1 MLIGIVAGEA
11 SGDILGAGLIR
22 ALRERFPTAR
32 FEGVG
37 GPRMLEC
44 GFHSITAMERLSVM
58 GFVEPLGRLPELLR
72 LKSDLIKRFSDEKP
86 AVFIGIDSPGF
97 NLRLE
102 QSLHDAGITTVHYV
116 SPSVWAWGE
125 KRIHKIARAVDLMLA
140 LFPFES
146 AIYQQHNIPVHCV
159 GHPMADRIDPDEDQQ
174 RVRQHARQQ
183 LQLPMSDVVCLMPGS
198 RRDEVARLAPV
209 FLKTAL
215 KCLQQRP
222 HLHFVIPCANASR
235 LAQVQGLLHDFLQ
248 HHRDRDLVQKA
259 FTVLDGRSHEAM
271 RAADLVLLA
280 SGTATLEAMLL
291 KRPMIVAY
299 KLSAMTW
306 WLASRLVKVPY
317 VSLPNLLA
325 GELLVPEY
333 LQHAVTEEALSR
345 ELLAWLDDSAR
356 QAALHSTFTRIHRSI
371 RLDANAEAANAISA
385 LINRRVTTFSNNSAP
400 A

>member
-1 MLIGIVAGEA
+1 MLIGIVAGET

-22 ALRERFPTAR
+22 ALRAKFPAAR

-44 GFHSITAMERLSVM
+44 GFNSITPMERLSVM

-72 LKSDLIKRFSDEKP
+72 LKRDLVNRYMTEKP

-102 QSLHDAGITTVHYV
+102 QSLHDAGIATVHYV

-159 GHPMADRIDPDEDQQ
+159 GHPMADRIDPDDDQVL
-174 RVRQHARQQ
+174 VRDRARQQ
-183 LQLPMSDVVCLMPGS
+183 LGLPDTEIVCLMPGS
-198 RRDEVARLAPV
+198 RRDEVSRLAPV
-209 FLKTAL
+209 FFNTAIE
-215 KCLQQRP
+215 CLRHKP
-222 HLHFVIPCANASR
+222 DLRFVIPCANPAR
-235 LAQVQGLLHDFLQ
+235 LLQVESALQRILLQ
-248 HHRDRDLVQKA
+248 HGSAAHIRNT
-259 FTVLDGRSHEAM
+259 FTVLDGQSHEAM
-271 RAADLVLLA
+271 CAADVVLLA

-291 KRPMIVAY
+291 KRPMVVAY

-306 WLASRLVKVPY
+306 WLASRLLKVPY

-325 GELLVPEY
+325 GTELVPEL
-333 LQHAVTEEALSR
+333 LQHDVNVASLSR
-345 ELLAWLDDSAR
+345 ELLLWLDDSAR
-356 QAALHSTFTRIHRSI
+356 QQTLQATFTQIHRSI
-371 RLDANAEAANAISA
+371 RLDANTQAAAAIAA
-385 LINRRVTTFSNNSAP
+385 LIHQRAGDTHCTAT
-400 A
+400 

>member
-32 FEGVG
+32 FQGVG

-72 LKSDLIKRFSDEKP
+72 LKSDLVKLFSTEKP

-125 KRIHKIARAVDLMLA
+125 KRIHKIAKAVDLMLA

-174 RVRQHARQQ
+174 QVREQARQQ
-183 LQLPMSDVVCLMPGS
+183 LALPAAHEIVCLMPGS

-209 FLKTAL
+209 FLKAAIA
-215 KCLQQRP
+215 CLQQRP
-222 HLHFVIPCANASR
+222 GLHFVIPCANASR
-235 LAQVQGLLHDFLQ
+235 LAQVQGLLSQFLQ
-248 HHRDRDLVQKA
+248 QHGDGKALGAA
-259 FTVLDGRSHEAM
+259 FTVLDGQSHESM
-271 RAADLVLLA
+271 RAADIVLLA

-299 KLSAMTW
+299 KLSAPTW

-317 VSLPNLLA
+317 ISLPNLLA
-325 GELLVPEY
+325 GEELVPEF
-333 LQHAVTEEALSR
+333 LQHAVTQDTLSQ
-345 ELLAWLDDSAR
+345 ELLRWLDDSMR
-356 QAALHSTFTRIHRSI
+356 QAALHKTFTRIHRSI
-371 RLDANAEAANAISA
+371 RLDANAEAANAIA
-385 LINRRVTTFSNNSAP
+385 GLINRQRP
-400 A
+400 AAEISLP

>member
-1 MLIGIVAGEA
+1 MLIGIVAGET

-22 ALRERFPTAR
+22 ALRERYPSAR

-44 GFHSITAMERLSVM
+44 GFHSITPMERLSVM

-72 LKSDLIKRFSDEKP
+72 LKSDLVNRFSVEKP

-102 QSLHDAGITTVHYV
+102 QSLHDAGIATVHYV
-116 SPSVWAWGE
+116 SPSVWAWGA
-125 KRIHKIARAVDLMLA
+125 KRIHKIATAVDLMLA
-140 LFPFES
+140 LFPFELE
-146 AIYQQHNIPVHCV
+146 IYQQHNIAVHCV
-159 GHPMADRIDPDEDQQ
+159 GHPMADRIALDEDQQ
-174 RVRQHARQQ
+174 RVREQARYQ
-183 LQLPMSDVVCLMPGS
+183 LDLSASEIICLMPGS

-209 FLKTAL
+209 FLKTAIN
-215 KCLQQRP
+215 CLQQRSQ
-222 HLHFVIPCANASR
+222 LHFVIPCANASR
-235 LAQVQGLLHDFLQ
+235 LAQVHQLLQEFAQAQSDPAAVL
-248 HHRDRDLVQKA
+248 KA
-259 FTVLDGRSHEAM
+259 FTVLDGQSHEAM

-317 VSLPNLLA
+317 ISLPNLLA
-325 GELLVPEY
+325 GEQLVPEF

-345 ELLAWLDDSAR
+345 ELLTWLDDAAR
-356 QAALHSTFTRIHRSI
+356 QSALQQTFTRIHRSI
-371 RLDANAEAANAISA
+371 RLDANAEAAAAIVN
-385 LINRRVTTFSNNSAP
+385 LINRRAITSVKPSASI
-400 A
+400 

>member
-32 FEGVG
+32 FQGVG

-72 LKSDLIKRFSDEKP
+72 LKSDLVKLFSTEKP

-125 KRIHKIARAVDLMLA
+125 KRIHKIAKAVDLMLA

-174 RVRQHARQQ
+174 QVREQARQQ
-183 LQLPMSDVVCLMPGS
+183 LALPAAHEIVCLMPGS

-209 FLKTAL
+209 FLKAAIA
-215 KCLQQRP
+215 CLQQRP
-222 HLHFVIPCANASR
+222 GLHFVIPCANASR
-235 LAQVQGLLHDFLQ
+235 LAQVQGLLSQFLQ
-248 HHRDRDLVQKA
+248 QHGDGKALGAA
-259 FTVLDGRSHEAM
+259 FTVLDGQSHESM
-271 RAADLVLLA
+271 RAADIVLLA

-299 KLSAMTW
+299 KLSAPTW

-317 VSLPNLLA
+317 ISLPNLLA
-325 GELLVPEY
+325 GEELVPEF
-333 LQHAVTEEALSR
+333 LQHAVTQDALSQ
-345 ELLAWLDDSAR
+345 ELLRWLDDSMR
-356 QAALHSTFTRIHRSI
+356 QAALHKTFTRIHRSI
-371 RLDANAEAANAISA
+371 RLDANAEAANAIA
-385 LINRRVTTFSNNSAP
+385 GLINRQRP
-400 A
+400 AAETSLP

>member
-1 MLIGIVAGEA
+1 M
-11 SGDILGAGLIR
+11 R
-22 ALRERFPTAR
+22 ALRERFPNAR

-44 GFHSITAMERLSVM
+44 GFTSITPMERLSVM

-72 LKSDLIKRFSDEKP
+72 LKADLVKRFSAEKP

-125 KRIHKIARAVDLMLA
+125 KRIHKIAKAVDLMLA

-159 GHPMADRIDPDEDQQ
+159 GHPMADSIDPDEDQQ
-174 RVRQHARQQ
+174 RVREQARQA
-183 LQLPMSDVVCLMPGS
+183 LALPDAETVCLMPGS

-209 FLKTAL
+209 FLQTAI

-222 HLHFVIPCANASR
+222 GLHFVIPCANASR
-235 LAQVQGLLHDFLQ
+235 LTQVQTLLQNFLQ
-248 HHRDRDLVQKA
+248 QSDSGADIA
-259 FTVLDGRSHEAM
+259 SSFTVLDGQSHLAM
-271 RAADLVLLA
+271 RAADMVLLA

-299 KLSAMTW
+299 KLSAVTW

-317 VSLPNLLA
+317 VSLPNLLGGDA
-325 GELLVPEY
+325 LVPEY
-333 LQHAVTEEALSR
+333 LQHAVTDDALSN
-345 ELLAWLDDSAR
+345 ELLQWLDDTPR
-356 QAALHSTFTRIHRSI
+356 QVALRSRFNTIHRSI
-371 RLDANAEAANAISA
+371 RLDANQEAAAAIEA
-385 LINRRVTTFSNNSAP
+385 LIKRTAASTVDQIASA
-400 A
+400 